1 MRRTHFPI
9 FTLFL
14 GLAAVA
20 FGADRPA
27 PLKPYKTEIAPV
39 IDGVLDDDV
48 WKHAP
53 SESDFK
59 T

>member
-27 PLKPYKTEIAPV
+27 AAQAL
-39 IDGVLDDDV
+39 
-48 WKHAP
+48 
-53 SESDFK
+53 
-59 T
+59 